1 MREDGSA
8 TRRAASL
15 FATDEGGRRPSLLL
29 VASGL
34 LLLAGYALPL
44 YAPPPPAMIPQVLPD
59 TGTWQRLFPGVPAF
73 WVIARLLALLAGSMM
88 VVFGLG
94 SRCIDD
100 ANGAARSPRE
110 GSSSSQAPRWSG
122 LLLLVAGVLLVA
134 AASQAERFA
143 RPGQLAFLLAL
154 LATPLAVGATSMVR
168 FPRLRLPSWS
178 AAALLSCAWMAL
190 RLPLSWGSPR
200 IADGLDY
207 LDGYVCFASASEPTF
222 NVLTEG
228 CWAGYT
234 AITGV
239 LHGQGILGWQ
249 GLPLSLD
256 LVQTIAALWSAIAA
270 VLLAAEVSR
279 HLGRGA
285 GLVAAAVFLWS
296 PLVMLRTLVPPP
308 FTLTTMTVLVATL
321 ASRERRV
328 PSPAAAAGFGALLG
342 LASHV
347 PNLVLLV
354 PLAALVCARPL
365 LRRPADGAVA
375 LLFFAAAAIPG
386 ASAHAHLLKTTS
398 SLAAGS
404 GAWAALE
411 GVYSGRV
418 ATSLAE
424 GARTAGITDPMDI
437 ALGLLLSPFA
447 VARASIRLWG
457 DTLIEPIGAALAGVG
472 LVVSLVNAR
481 RSKLAR
487 FALVFAAAA
496 LLPGVVSSYDRVH
509 PTRVE
514 LVLVASTLAALG
526 WSLLSARFAPRLAN
540 VAALLL
546 SVVVAASG
554 TFLFDV
560 VNPRFLAPSAA
571 GLALRAGRGI
581 DREVVWSEGVLAL
594 ALDYGW
600 VLRHGPVRG
609 EVSIWRPRTLER
621 DFSTF
626 MPRALFWTPGDQM
639 DEQVGKRLC
648 ALKPDLNL
656 FEVVDNTG
664 LVRLFAAFAN
674 EERAP
679 TEVKDVRWNRLS
691 CEGPFETDA
700 TEATRALAKARDLAT
715 AGDIDGAIDTLE
727 SCARLTLV
735 QPRLY
740 LPLARLLAS
749 RATSH
754 GDIEDRHLAMFW
766 ADLACRVTQA
776 SFFEACMFAD
786 GLRRLPPIVS
796 ATNANGEG

>member
-1 MREDGSA
+1 M
-8 TRRAASL
+8 
-15 FATDEGGRRPSLLL
+15 
-29 VASGL
+29 GL
-34 LLLAGYALPL
+34 LLLAGYVLPL
-44 YAPPPPAMIPQVLPD
+44 YTPPPPSMIPHVLPD
-59 TGTWQRLFPGVPAF
+59 TGTWQRLFPGVPAS
-73 WVIARLLALLAGSMM
+73 WVILRLLALLAGSTL

-94 SRCIDD
+94 NRCVDD
-100 ANGAARSPRE
+100 TSPERMGAAAAE
-110 GSSSSQAPRWSG
+110 APRWSG
-122 LLLLVAGVLLVA
+122 PLLLVAGVLLVV

-154 LATPLAVGATSMVR
+154 LATPLAIGAASMVR
-168 FPRLRLPSWS
+168 LPALRLPSWGG
-178 AAALLSCAWMAL
+178 AALLAVAWVWL
-190 RLPLSWGSPR
+190 RLPGSWGSPR

-207 LDGYVCFASASEPTF
+207 LDGYVCFASASEPAF
-222 NVLTEG
+222 NVLTQG

-239 LHGQGILGWQ
+239 LHGQGILGWE

-256 LVQTIAALWSAIAA
+256 LVQTIAALWSAVAA

-296 PLVMLRTLVPPP
+296 PLVMLRTLAPPP
-308 FTLTTMTVLVATL
+308 FTLTTMTVLTATL
-321 ASRERRV
+321 ASRLRRV

-354 PLAALVCARPL
+354 PLAALLGARPL

-386 ASAHAHLLKTTS
+386 ASAHLHLAKTAS
-398 SLAAGS
+398 SLAAAS
-404 GAWAALE
+404 GAWSALE

-424 GARTAGITDPMDI
+424 GARSSGISDPIDVV
-437 ALGLLLSPFA
+437 LGLLLSPFA

-457 DTLIEPIGAALAGVG
+457 DTLIEPLGAALAAIGV
-472 LVVSLVNAR
+472 LVCLRNVG
-481 RSKLAR
+481 RSSLAR
-487 FALVFAAAA
+487 FVIVFAAAA
-496 LLPGVVSSYDRVH
+496 LLPGIVSTYDRVH

-514 LVLVASTLAALG
+514 LALVTATLAALG
-526 WSLLSARFAPRLAN
+526 WSLLSARLAPRVAN
-540 VAALLL
+540 AAAIAL
-546 SVVVAASG
+546 VVFVAASG

-560 VNPRFLAPSAA
+560 VNPRILAPSAA

-581 DREVVWSEGVLAL
+581 EREVFWSEGVLAL
-594 ALDYGW
+594 AFDYGW
-600 VLRHGPVRG
+600 VLRHGPVRS
-609 EVSIWRPRTLER
+609 EVFAWRPKTLER
-621 DFSTF
+621 DFATS

-639 DEQVGKRLC
+639 DERIGKRLC
-648 ALKPDLNL
+648 ALKPDLHL
-656 FEVVDNTG
+656 FEVVDNSG

-679 TEVKDVRWNRLS
+679 SEVKDVRWNRLS

-700 TEATRALAKARDLAT
+700 TEATRALTTARDLAT
-715 AGDIDGAIDTLE
+715 SGDLDGAIATLE
-727 SCARLTLV
+727 ACARRTLM

-749 RATSH
+749 RAISR
-754 GDIEDRHLAMFW
+754 GDRLDRGQAIFW
-766 ADLACRVTQA
+766 SGLACRVTQA
-776 SFFEACMFAD
+776 SWFEACDFEME
-786 GLRRLPPIVS
+786 LRRLPPPRAPVPVP
-796 ATNANGEG
+796 AVP